1 MAKRKRDD
9 TVDTK
14 GVDADKE
21 DATQPAVKKLSLRPL
36 WSLRKDVLG
45 NPNLLGLA
53 ASFLE
58 LKDQI
63 ALGKSHKSANQKL
76 LKGDRGIKLKETATY
91 CCLCK
96 RGWLFKAQTFV
107 REVEKFKAGYYC
119 DSCEPTKCDGCGS
132 HYKSEHTY
140 QTEGEEK
147 FYCETCYDELD
158 KEEEEEE
165 EEFTCDKC
173 GNDFAEEDMNGD
185 NCVGCDPPSE
195 EEEFE
200 CKKCGCEF
208 AEEDMDGDVC
218 NGCSPPAMVKCCLCN
233 ALYEEGK
240 SGSHGFCDF
249 CVPNLRHL

>member
-9 TVDTK
+9 TVETK
-14 GVDADKE
+14 DVNDKE
-21 DATQPAVKKLSLRPL
+21 EDTQPTVKRLSLHPL

-45 NPNLLGLA
+45 NPNLLGLT

-58 LKDQI
+58 LKDHI

-76 LKGDRGIKLKETATY
+76 LKGDRGMKLKETATY

-96 RGWLFKAQTFV
+96 RGWIIPRAQTFF
-107 REVEKFKAGYYC
+107 REVGEFKSGYYC
-119 DSCEPTKCDGCGS
+119 SACEPTKCDGCDS
-132 HYKSEHTY
+132 HYKCSNTY
-140 QTEGEEK
+140 QPEGENQ

-158 KEEEEEE
+158 KEEDEGE

-195 EEEFE
+195 EEKEE
-200 CKKCGCEF
+200 EEEAKGQVCK
-208 AEEDMDGDVC
+208 
-218 NGCSPPAMVKCCLCN
+218 LCN
-233 ALYEEGK
+233 RWYQSKFIRLRVCYG
-240 SGSHGFCDF
+240 
-249 CVPNLRHL
+249 CVPELELHK